1 MIPKDGLRRISLSCL
16 VALSL
21 MVMGLFVPVSA
32 CAASSTDFERGLAAA
47 RSGQMELA
55 IKLWSKSIERRPK
68 SYASYVNRGLAYIH
82 TGRVFEGVADWH
94 KARELAPVF
103 AYGVYTG
110 DFILEASENP
120 MLSFAAPLELEPE
133 YVASVFM
140 TAVTYLDVGRADKAA
155 ELYRKSIDLTTNPL
169 LKSYLDHW
177 AASLE

>member
-1 MIPKDGLRRISLSCL
+1 
-16 VALSL
+16 
-21 MVMGLFVPVSA
+21 
-32 CAASSTDFERGLAAA
+32 
-47 RSGQMELA
+47 
-55 IKLWSKSIERRPK
+55 
-68 SYASYVNRGLAYIH
+68 
-82 TGRVFEGVADWH
+82 VFEGVTDWH
-94 KARELAPVF
+94 RAREFAPVF

-110 DFILEASENP
+110 DFILEASDNP